1 MKGGA
6 ASVSMVMPMALT
18 LAIGPVLLTAL
29 WLALSPLLANTP
41 WVALWQD
48 PRFADATLHTLWTG
62 TAASLLAW
70 VSAGYLLRSAFIRG
84 QTGRWLNRLPLLLA
98 TPHAAM
104 AIAIVLWVAP
114 TGWLLRFTSPWLTGF
129 DTPPFWR
136 TTQDPLGLGLIAAL
150 WIKEVPF
157 LCWVAATQL
166 QREDVRRRW
175 QAEFA
180 VAQTM
185 GLTPTAAFNA
195 VVWPQLARVLRWPFI
210 AVLAYGLTVVDLA
223 LIIGPT
229 APPTLAVLA
238 WEWLRDADAVL
249 QAQGVLAAWVLAGL
263 TLLVG
268 ASSWRPI
275 IRIAPFGVM
284 GRAIGGGWRLLFMLY
299 AAAWLALLVG
309 GFLGVW
315 PFPSVRPEQWHMG
328 HWDRVWDSA
337 ESLWR
342 TVALGVLAAT
352 LTVAWLVAWLEWVPH
367 RWQQVM
373 RPLLI
378 APMILPPLL
387 WAFGLYRVALWGHF
401 EGAWFGMVVAHAIMA
416 MPFALLALESVY
428 RASDP
433 RLQAVTLTLGRHP
446 LQYLLSVKWPL
457 LKRALWSAW
466 AIAFAVSV
474 AQYLP
479 TLYIGAGRFVTVTTE
494 AVAQATAG
502 QRGLMSAYAALQ
514 TILPLMA
521 FAVAIMLGRPR
532 RFMKG
537 LP

>member
-1 MKGGA
+1 M
-6 ASVSMVMPMALT
+6 
-18 LAIGPVLLTAL
+18 
-29 WLALSPLLANTP
+29 
-41 WVALWQD
+41 
-48 PRFADATLHTLWTG
+48 
-62 TAASLLAW
+62 
-70 VSAGYLLRSAFIRG
+70 
-84 QTGRWLNRLPLLLA
+84 
-98 TPHAAM
+98 
-104 AIAIVLWVAP
+104 
-114 TGWLLRFTSPWLTGF
+114 TSPWLTGF

-284 GRAIGGGWRLLFMLY
+284 GRAIDGGWRLLFMLY

-315 PFPSVRPEQWHMG
+315 PFPNVRPEQWHMG
-328 HWDRVWDSA
+328 HWGHCGDARGGSAKSLPGPRAVRGVTSARDR
-337 ESLWR
+337 R
-342 TVALGVLAAT
+342 
-352 LTVAWLVAWLEWVPH
+352 
-367 RWQQVM
+367 
-373 RPLLI
+373 
-378 APMILPPLL
+378 
-387 WAFGLYRVALWGHF
+387 RVGSNARG
-401 EGAWFGMVVAHAIMA
+401 
-416 MPFALLALESVY
+416 
-428 RASDP
+428 RAGGD
-433 RLQAVTLTLGRHP
+433 
-446 LQYLLSVKWPL
+446 
-457 LKRALWSAW
+457 
-466 AIAFAVSV
+466 
-474 AQYLP
+474 
-479 TLYIGAGRFVTVTTE
+479 
-494 AVAQATAG
+494 
-502 QRGLMSAYAALQ
+502 
-514 TILPLMA
+514 
-521 FAVAIMLGRPR
+521 GRPR
-532 RFMKG
+532 ASVGEKLLHRCRDG
-537 LP
+537 PQGRPSCTRVTP